1 MTAKTV
7 WQEIGDRVWVRRYAF
22 IDQTIGVVGGADGL
36 LVIDTRSSHRDA
48 AELRAEL
55 RLLGP
60 VVGWAVN
67 THRHWD
73 HTFGNAMFP
82 DGALW
87 GHERCVS
94 GMLELGETDRA
105 EILQDYP
112 DRAEEWREVVIT
124 PPRQTFVER
133 ATIDLGGRT
142 VDLRYLGRGHTDGDI
157 VVVVPDAGVLFAGDL
172 LENGSPPWFGDGYP
186 LDWPATAE
194 ALLALVAG
202 PVAAGHGE
210 VGDRA
215 FVERQLQEFREI
227 ANLGRSIA
235 AGDLSLEAAVARA
248 PYRPRAAR
256 AAIERAAA
264 QARGELD

>member
-1 MTAKTV
+1 MTATAI

-48 AELRAEL
+48 AELKSDI

-73 HTFGNAMFP
+73 HTFGNALFP
-82 DGALW
+82 ETELW
-87 GHERCVS
+87 GHERCVT
-94 GMLELGETDRA
+94 GMLEFGETERA
-105 EILQDYP
+105 EIIEDYP
-112 DRAEEWREVVIT
+112 DRTAEWNEVVIT
-124 PPRQTFVER
+124 PPRSTFTEH
-133 ATIDLGGRT
+133 AAIDIGGRT

-194 ALLALVAG
+194 GILALTTG

-210 VGDRA
+210 VGDRV
-215 FVERQLQEFREI
+215 FVERQLEELREI
-227 ANLGRSIA
+227 ANLGRAVA
-235 AGDLSLEAAVARA
+235 AGDLSLETAVARA
-248 PYRPRAAR
+248 PYKQGASR
-256 AAIERAAA
+256 AAIRRAAA
-264 QARGELD
+264 QARGEID